1 VSDAGNAFRAGLVI
15 VVGAVLG
22 TTFYVLS
29 EKRISDANLVPYHA
43 FITDAGGINAKSQIT
58 IAGLQVGQITKH
70 ALVQM
75 TYAEYVTDFEARVL
89 HNLGFPGSARVLP
102 HDDFDAQILLLIDRG
117 GLPSK
122 AEIARDK
129 LDEASVRAS
138 VQRAKKL
145 PIRVARIEF
154 SVNKDWPLPTDTWMR
169 KGSLGLL
176 GANALFLDPGTSEQM
191 LKPNDRLVY
200 VASMSEMNAL
210 LAQAKGIV
218 ANIGG
223 ITEKLDTNIGGITE
237 DIKGITGELN
247 RFINGDENTKPL
259 SELYQLVMTDL
270 RKLAITVEDAVKNAS
285 KLIKDNDSE
294 FNKLVANVQRI
305 TKDLSDLTSTSGG
318 GVGADGGPEQPGDIR
333 ATMSSVRQMTDDLS
347 VVTSQLRELLG
358 DDEATTDGIKELKS
372 TITELNRSLTSLSE
386 VMGRVER
393 GEGTVG
399 RLLTDEKIADKV
411 EAAVSGASDFV
422 AGLTSLETHID
433 VGTWYNFQREAN
445 TTTVSLKLQP
455 KPDKYYLIEVVDDG
469 GRLERYTERDIDGN
483 VTRTSV
489 REEDNQL
496 RFTAMF
502 AKRFFDF
509 LVLRA
514 GLIETTGGVGANVFF
529 LENRVE
535 LRSDLFNFRG
545 PRDTL
550 ATDPLGWYLPRWRT
564 VLKAQPIP
572 HLYVSAGVD
581 DVLNAYSPGGFQLY
595 QNTTGFGFDYFLGV
609 GLTFKDDDLRSILP
623 FIPGG

>member
-1 VSDAGNAFRAGLVI
+1 
-15 VVGAVLG
+15 
-22 TTFYVLS
+22 
-29 EKRISDANLVPYHA
+29 
-43 FITDAGGINAKSQIT
+43 
-58 IAGLQVGQITKH
+58 
-70 ALVQM
+70 
-75 TYAEYVTDFEARVL
+75 
-89 HNLGFPGSARVLP
+89 
-102 HDDFDAQILLLIDRG
+102 
-117 GLPSK
+117 
-122 AEIARDK
+122 
-129 LDEASVRAS
+129 
-138 VQRAKKL
+138 
-145 PIRVARIEF
+145 
-154 SVNKDWPLPTDTWMR
+154 
-169 KGSLGLL
+169 
-176 GANALFLDPGTSEQM
+176 
-191 LKPNDRLVY
+191 
-200 VASMSEMNAL
+200 
-210 LAQAKGIV
+210 
-218 ANIGG
+218 
-223 ITEKLDTNIGGITE
+223 
-237 DIKGITGELN
+237 
-247 RFINGDENTKPL
+247 
-259 SELYQLVMTDL
+259 
-270 RKLAITVEDAVKNAS
+270 
-285 KLIKDNDSE
+285 
-294 FNKLVANVQRI
+294 
-305 TKDLSDLTSTSGG
+305 
-318 GVGADGGPEQPGDIR
+318 
-333 ATMSSVRQMTDDLS
+333 
-347 VVTSQLRELLG
+347 
-358 DDEATTDGIKELKS
+358 
-372 TITELNRSLTSLSE
+372 
-386 VMGRVER
+386 MGRVER

-455 KPDKYYLIEVVDDG
+455 KPDKYYLIEVIDDG

-529 LENRVE
+529 LENRIE

-550 ATDPLGWYLPRWRT
+550 ATDPIDWYLPRWRT

-595 QNTTGFGFDYFLGV
+595 QNATGFGFDYFLGV